1 MRYSVGQIW
10 LHWISAVVILWTL
23 FSGFYVAFID
33 VAMETK
39 NWVGFINVSL
49 SALYIP
55 IFILRVYF
63 SFFHGFLAYG
73 RKRCAA
79 EYVALVVHKAIYLVL
94 GIVLVTGVLMMDRPI
109 NIFNVLLIAQLLT
122 DPTAIEWFTQ
132 IHIQACVVLA
142 VLVAL
147 HVGAVFKHAMSGR
160 PVLKNMSFSQETIR
174 Q

>member
-63 SFFHGFLAYG
+63 SFRPELAS
-73 RKRCAA
+73 
-79 EYVALVVHKAIYLVL
+79 
-94 GIVLVTGVLMMDRPI
+94 GVFMLWPMVSSTSA
-109 NIFNVLLIAQLLT
+109 N
-122 DPTAIEWFTQ
+122 
-132 IHIQACVVLA
+132 CLA
-142 VLVAL
+142 SL
-147 HVGAVFKHAMSGR
+147 
-160 PVLKNMSFSQETIR
+160 
-174 Q
+174 